1 MTRIQVAEDSPT
13 QAVEIEFL
21 LQEAGYDVAMA
32 GNGQQALETIRE
44 SRPDIV
50 LTDLHMPE
58 MNGLQLIEAV
68 RKEFAGIPVI
78 MMTAD
83 GTEEIAA
90 RALNAGASSYIPKRM
105 LERDLLPTLSDMV
118 GMLRSRKNR
127 DRLTSTVVSS
137 DITYQLPNDHELAN
151 ALIGRLE
158 EQLSELNVADA
169 TGVFRIALG
178 IKEAL
183 MNAIDHGNL
192 ELNSKLREGGSGEG
206 YRELGSERMKK
217 EPYASRRVTV
227 RASFTDDEIR
237 YVIADQGSGFDPSTL
252 PNPLDPENLLR
263 PHGRG
268 LMLIQNFMDSVS
280 HNRNG
285 TEITMVKRRHST
297 RQVDDHKHS

>member
-21 LQEAGYDVAMA
+21 LEEAGYEVSMA
-32 GNGQQALETIRE
+32 ANGVQALETVRE
-44 SRPDIV
+44 SPPDIV

-58 MNGLQLIEAV
+58 MNGLQLIQAV
-68 RKEFAGIPVI
+68 RKEFPGIPVI

-90 RALNAGASSYIPKRM
+90 KALNAGASSYIPKRM
-105 LERDLLPTLSDMV
+105 LERDLLPTLSDMLD
-118 GMLRSRKNR
+118 MLRSRKNR
-127 DRLTSTVVSS
+127 DRVTSTVVSS

-158 EQLSELNVADA
+158 EQLSELNVADQ

-178 IKEAL
+178 VKEAL

-192 ELNSKLREGGSGEG
+192 ELNSELREGDSGDG
-206 YRELGSERMKK
+206 YRKLGSERMQM

-227 RASFTDDEIR
+227 RATFTNDEIR
-237 YVIADQGSGFDPSTL
+237 YVISDEGSGFDPSTL
-252 PNPLDPENLLR
+252 PDPRDPENLLR
-263 PHGRG
+263 AHGRG
-268 LMLIQNFMDSVS
+268 LMLIQTFMDSVWHS
-280 HNRNG
+280 KNG
-285 TEITMVKRRHST
+285 TEITMIKRRDQTS
-297 RQVDDHKHS
+297 QPGS